1 MERDGF
7 FSFGGREQANW
18 IGPWRRQTFGA
29 WLGDTGLVRPL
40 RCPTDAPCGHLPLR
54 LSALIRMST
63 EPIPATVVSGF
74 LGSGKTTL
82 LNRLLSASHGRRIAV
97 IVNEFGEVGIDGSL
111 VAGGERFVELDNGC
125 LCCVLNADL
134 VELLGEL
141 GRRDDIDQLVVETTG
156 IADPLPVGWAFS
168 RPQLEGRFRL
178 DCLVTVADCLNLER
192 AVEGSREGRYQLER
206 ADLLLLAKG
215 DLVDAE
221 RRAEVDAR
229 LAALNA
235 TAPRFA
241 ADDPAALTLLLE
253 TELDGAFAGVAAA
266 APHHHHEHGA
276 GHTTHEFE
284 SVAVE
289 VGERAA
295 DRDEL
300 EDLLEQLPPTVYRSK
315 GVVRVAGEAEWMVFH
330 SVASRL
336 EIDWMADHDGPGALV
351 FIGKGLDRA
360 GLERAVAAL
369 FGKVARVEP
378 GG

>member
-1 MERDGF
+1 M
-7 FSFGGREQANW
+7 
-18 IGPWRRQTFGA
+18 
-29 WLGDTGLVRPL
+29 
-40 RCPTDAPCGHLPLR
+40 R
-54 LSALIRMST
+54 L
-63 EPIPATVVSGF
+63 PIPATVVSGF

-82 LNRLLSASHGRRIAV
+82 LNRLLTAPHGRRIAV
-97 IVNEFGEVGIDGSL
+97 IVNEFGAVGIDGSL

-141 GRRDDIDQLVVETTG
+141 GQRDDIDQLVVETTG

-206 ADLLLLAKG
+206 ADLLLLAKT
-215 DLVDAE
+215 DLVDSA
-221 RRAEVDAR
+221 RRAKVDAR

-253 TELDGAFAGVAAA
+253 TELDGAFAAVAAA
-266 APHHHHEHGA
+266 APHRHEHGA
-276 GHTTHEFE
+276 SHTTHDFE

-289 VGERAA
+289 VGEWAA
-295 DRDEL
+295 DRDAL
-300 EDLLEQLPPTVYRSK
+300 EDFLEQLPPEVYRSK
-315 GVVRVAGEAEWMVFH
+315 GIVRVAGEAEWMVFH

-351 FIGKGLDRA
+351 FIGKGLDRE
-360 GLERAVAAL
+360 GLRAAVATL
-369 FGKVARVEP
+369 FGPAPDVGP

>member
-1 MERDGF
+1 
-7 FSFGGREQANW
+7 
-18 IGPWRRQTFGA
+18 
-29 WLGDTGLVRPL
+29 
-40 RCPTDAPCGHLPLR
+40 
-54 LSALIRMST
+54 MST

-82 LNRLLSASHGRRIAV
+82 LNRLLTAPHGRRIAV

-134 VELLGEL
+134 VALLGEL
-141 GRRDDIDQLVVETTG
+141 GQRDDIDQLVVETTG

-168 RPQLEGRFRL
+168 RPQLKGRFRL
-178 DCLVTVADCLNLER
+178 DCLVTVADCLNLEH
-192 AVEGSREGRYQLER
+192 AVEGSREGRDQLER
-206 ADLLLLAKG
+206 ADLLLLAKT
-215 DLVDAE
+215 DLVDPA

-229 LAALNA
+229 LAGLNA

-253 TELDGAFAGVAAA
+253 TELDGAFAAVAAA
-266 APHHHHEHGA
+266 APHHHHHHEHDS
-276 GHTTHEFE
+276 GHAAHDFE

-289 VGERAA
+289 VDGRVA

-300 EDLLEQLPPTVYRSK
+300 EDFLEQLPPEVYRSK
-315 GVVRVAGEAEWMVFH
+315 GIVRVAGEAEWMVFH

-336 EIDWMADHDGPGALV
+336 EIDWMADHDGSGALV
-351 FIGKGLDRA
+351 FIGRGLDEPALRA
-360 GLERAVAAL
+360 AVARL
-369 FGKVARVEP
+369 FRS
-378 GG
+378 